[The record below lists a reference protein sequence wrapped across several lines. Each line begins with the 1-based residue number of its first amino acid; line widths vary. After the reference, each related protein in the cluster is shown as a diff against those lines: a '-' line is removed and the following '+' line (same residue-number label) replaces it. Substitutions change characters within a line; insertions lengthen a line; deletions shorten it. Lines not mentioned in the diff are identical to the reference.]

1 MAPYGGPSYSGRNRS
16 SKDGG
21 PSGVQRNTA
30 TQLKEHE
37 PLFNTYE
44 HLSGLPRG
52 DAALTLLRKMASTVK
67 PIMRK
72 RGWRV
77 QILAEFLPPEGN
89 LLGLNINR
97 GYKICVRLR
106 YHNNPDLFL
115 PLEQIIDTMLHELSH
130 NKWGEHDHKF
140 HALWDELRDEHETLV
155 RKGYTGEGFMS
166 EGKRLGGG
174 RPPTERDLR
183 ELAREGAEKR
193 RTMSTLSAGS
203 GRRLGGSD
211 IMLGRDAREVIAG
224 QALLRNTINQGCG
237 SNRSD
242 AGSLAQSSLT
252 PAFRTKAEE
261 DDANDRAITQAL
273 YELME
278 EEETAKLNGTLA
290 SAPPTGGLAWSRD
303 HGLYDPKTEQPRVPT
318 EEEQLKWAMAESA
331 RASKDSPVPM
341 ASGALPPES
350 LISPI
355 KPLITSSRSP
365 RSTTSQS
372 SRASAPPPTVLSP
385 VSPLYGSSRYAN
397 SATGNP
403 HAQSTTAPSPVS
415 PLFNERN
422 TPPPKRKATSVAPL
436 MQPPPQPRPSERAA
450 PSSAAVTTTLSSP
463 ITAIDISEPFNPDQ
477 WTCSICTCINP
488 TRYLACDACGIER
501 PEPVSRR
508 RSVMNLAAPYQPRSS
523 ASSVRHSSSGVPP
536 SARYGSNG
544 LPVSAS
550 NPRKR
555 EHHSSASSS
564 FSYSS
569 NRPREKETVGWGCS
583 RCGAFMEHKWW
594 TCSAC
599 GTLKPSS

>member
-21 PSGVQRNTA
+21 PSGVQRNYA

-52 DAALTLLRKMASTVK
+52 DAALTLLRKVASTVK

-77 QILAEFLPPEGN
+77 QVLAEFLPPEGN

-97 GYKICVRLR
+97 GYKICIRLR

-115 PLEQIIDTMLHELSH
+115 PLEQIVDTMLHELSH

-155 RKGYTGEGFMS
+155 RKGYTGDGFMS
-166 EGKRLGGG
+166 EGRRLGGG

-183 ELAREGAEKR
+183 ELARVGAEKR

-211 IMLGRDAREVIAG
+211 IMLGQDAREVIAG

-261 DDANDRAITQAL
+261 DDANDKAITQAL

-278 EEETAKLNGTLA
+278 EEETAKLSGTLA
-290 SAPPTGGLAWSRD
+290 NAPATGGLAWSRD
-303 HGLYDPKTEQPRVPT
+303 QGLYDPKTETSRMPT

-331 RASKDSPVPM
+331 RASKKSPVPM

-350 LISPI
+350 LISPV
-355 KPLITSSRSP
+355 KPLYASSRSP
-365 RSTTSQS
+365 RSTTGQS
-372 SRASAPPPTVLSP
+372 KASTAPSTILSP
-385 VSPLYGSSRYAN
+385 VSPLYGSSRYAA
-397 SATGNP
+397 SATGNSRAP
-403 HAQSTTAPSPVS
+403 STTAPSPVS
-415 PLFNERN
+415 PLFNERDT
-422 TPPPKRKATSVAPL
+422 TPNKRRASTVAPL
-436 MQPPPQPRPSERAA
+436 MQPPPQPRSSQSAA
-450 PSSAAVTTTLSSP
+450 PAAATAPLSSP
-463 ITAIDISEPFNPDQ
+463 VTAIDISEPFNPDQ
-477 WTCSICTCINP
+477 WTCTICTCINP

-508 RSVMNLAAPYQPRSS
+508 TSTIKSSAPYQPSLSGR
-523 ASSVRHSSSGVPP
+523 SSSGAP
-536 SARYGSNG
+536 SSTRYGSNG
-544 LPVSAS
+544 LPISS
-550 NPRKR
+550 SSRKR
-555 EHHSSASSS
+555 DHRSSASSS
-564 FSYSS
+564 FSLSS
-569 NRPREKETVGWGCS
+569 STNRPREKETTFGWGCS

-599 GTLKPSS
+599 GTLKQSS